1 MEAKFDVHGVLQIA
15 QSVQHKGTH
24 FYLQAAERF
33 IDPKCSELCRQLAT
47 WRTAQKGIE
56 GRSKQQITRKPRDPS
71 TGDKRDY
78 VSTHPSVMAD
88 LEALAHSTGRW
99 ARLTGRESTDGILR
113 IAILRA
119 EDAIAFY
126 RGLKDFVHDPD
137 FRVLGVEGTG
147 QKDRRLPRA
156 GKEIGR
162 HGEVGADFPEVLF
175 VLEGVNEPLAVPSGQ
190 YLFFHLPPPDL

>member
-126 RGLKDFVHDPD
+126 RGLKDFVHDPAGLETLD
-137 FRVLGVEGTG
+137 MIITEEKSHINALIEKLTL
-147 QKDRRLPRA
+147 QKA
-156 GKEIGR
+156 ATSKAATE
-162 HGEVGADFPEVLF
+162 
-175 VLEGVNEPLAVPSGQ
+175 S
-190 YLFFHLPPPDL
+190 